1 MESNQQKRAWLKE
14 LHKHPAA
21 RHHQDAC
28 IFTKIVG
35 FGLAR
40 QAECK
45 THERLCRI
53 PVEGPQI
60 VHCGFSCKSLS
71 ASNANKSQF
80 TSCLQNATGSTG
92 STFHG
97 LLNYTSFAEPPVLIM
112 ENVVDISNEKSNNN
126 EVPVSSFE
134 AWVRGQAGPASMKS
148 MRSLRCQSI
157 MERLVAGSFLA
168 CSQSCVRNGQPR
180 SKPVDQPAPW
190 PGTARC

>member
-21 RHHQDAC
+21 RHHQEAC
-28 IFTKIVG
+28 IFTDIVG

-40 QAECK
+40 QAQCK
-45 THERLCRI
+45 THERLCSI

-71 ASNANKSQF
+71 TSNAYKSQF

-97 LLNYTSFAEPPVLIM
+97 LLNYTKFAEPPILIM
-112 ENVVDISNEKSNNN
+112 ENVVDILSEKSNNN
-126 EVPVSSFE
+126 EVLVSSFE
-134 AWVRGQAGPASMKS
+134 RLGYVVRPAQPVSEVCVLYLVSKHYEAACCWQL
-148 MRSLRCQSI
+148 LR
-157 MERLVAGSFLA
+157 LLA
-168 CSQSCVRNGQPR
+168 ILRAQR
-180 SKPVDQPAPW
+180 PA
-190 PGTARC
+190 A

>member
-21 RHHQDAC
+21 RHHQEAC
-28 IFTKIVG
+28 IFTDIVG

-112 ENVVDISNEKSNNN
+112 ENVVDILNEKSNNN
-126 EVPVSSFE
+126 EVLVSSFE
-134 AWVRGQAGPASMKS
+134 RLGYVVRPAQPVCK
-148 MRSLRCQSI
+148 
-157 MERLVAGSFLA
+157 V
-168 CSQSCVRNGQPR
+168 CVLYGV
-180 SKPVDQPAPW
+180 KAL
-190 PGTARC
+190 